1 MSPRPNIRAL
11 LEFQGADVWGEG
23 GAEEYYETDPIAAVL
38 RIMDESLLPVTGGVV
53 EYLRDHPE
61 FITVE
66 ACRREGVSV
75 STIERWADSISEL
88 HRELFDEDFGH
99 PERGDCL
106 SAEDQDELN
115 RRVLETVSWYVG
127 RAKVGVV
134 QPLRRFTLD
143 SGDILELI
151 QEHRPEWLLNPS

>member
-38 RIMDESLLPVTGGVV
+38 RIMDDSLLPVTGGVA
-53 EYLRDHPE
+53 EYLRDHPQ

-66 ACRREGVSV
+66 ACRREGVSA
-75 STIERWADSISEL
+75 STIERWADSIAQQC
-88 HRELFDEDFGH
+88 RDLFDEDYSH
-99 PERGDCL
+99 PEHGDRL
-106 SAEDQDELN
+106 SPEDEAELN

-127 RAKVGVV
+127 RARVGIVE
-134 QPLRRFTLD
+134 PLRRFTLD

-151 QEHRPEWLLNPS
+151 QQHRPEWLLNPS